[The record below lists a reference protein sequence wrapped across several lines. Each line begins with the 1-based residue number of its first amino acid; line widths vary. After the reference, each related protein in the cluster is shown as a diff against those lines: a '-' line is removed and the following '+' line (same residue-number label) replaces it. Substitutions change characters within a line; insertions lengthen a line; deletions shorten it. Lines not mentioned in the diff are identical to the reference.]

1 MPGVSFPRAFR
12 MRTGLGMRQ
21 DCAVIRIRYRDLSAG
36 THNIT
41 GLHGMARCGS
51 HGVTVYLV
59 PGLTARERRA
69 VLRRLRQEASR
80 GFGPPLPLL
89 ALGLAL
95 ATDRVRAGTG
105 IVASLIRLHPAV
117 TLLPGAVV
125 AAVMALFILASAG
138 RSAEFTPGPQ
148 GGLAVTAGGNVAPA
162 LNALPSSAMDRQLTT
177 VGDRGPVP
185 GADGGQLL
193 VAGQYSSGKHGH
205 RGKGAAR
212 GWKAE
217 AKGTARG
224 GGARD
229 HSGNGKGDGGPY
241 SGPIRTAVSPS
252 EHSARVPSAG
262 QVRLPRDCPPGGTAG
277 LRKVKGSVG
286 VGDHGC

>member
-1 MPGVSFPRAFR
+1 
-12 MRTGLGMRQ
+12 
-21 DCAVIRIRYRDLSAG
+21 VIRIRYRDFSAG
-36 THNIT
+36 RHNTT
-41 GLHGMARCGS
+41 GLHGMARRGG

-89 ALGLAL
+89 ALALAL
-95 ATDRVRAGTG
+95 AADRVRAGAG

-125 AAVMALFILASAG
+125 AAVMALFIVASAG

-148 GGLAVTAGGNVAPA
+148 GGLAVTAGGDVLPAVNV
-162 LNALPSSAMDRQLTT
+162 LPPSAMDRQLTT
-177 VGDRGPVP
+177 VDDRGPVP
-185 GADGGQLL
+185 GGDGGQLL
-193 VAGQYSSGKHGH
+193 VAGQYSPGKHGH

-217 AKGTARG
+217 ARGTAEGRK
-224 GGARD
+224 ARD
-229 HSGNGKGDGGPY
+229 HSGNGKGDGGP
-241 SGPIRTAVSPS
+241 SRGPIWTAVSPQ

-262 QVRLPRDCPPGGTAG
+262 KVGLPRDCPPGGTAG
-277 LRKVKGSVG
+277 LRKVKGGVG